1 MNLRF
6 SIRLWR
12 VIRMSQI
19 LSTVEP
25 LVEDGVFDGLRQLQG
40 GLISNNKINYISYKE
55 KNTTT
60 ASGNDPI
67 KRETYSKTGNW
78 SYKYK
83 YCLLGE
89 WVIYVPVQLVP
100 IASQFWRA
108 MSPATKAQIAQL
120 HCLIGATSI
129 SWTMLCSYYTG
140 FEGFCS
146 YIFKENGDFGAIS
159 IAREQSRAAADYI
172 TGQSHIG

>member
-1 MNLRF
+1 
-6 SIRLWR
+6 
-12 VIRMSQI
+12 MSQI

-25 LVEDGVFDGLRQLQG
+25 CVFDGLRQLQG

-67 KRETYSKTGNW
+67 KRETYAKTGNW

-89 WVIYVPVQLVP
+89 WVTYVPLRLVP
-100 IASQFWRA
+100 IA
-108 MSPATKAQIAQL
+108 IAGFDEQCRQL
-120 HCLIGATSI
+120 LRHTLHG
-129 SWTMLCSYYTG
+129 
-140 FEGFCS
+140 
-146 YIFKENGDFGAIS
+146 YIA
-159 IAREQSRAAADYI
+159 
-172 TGQSHIG
+172 

>member
-1 MNLRF
+1 
-6 SIRLWR
+6 
-12 VIRMSQI
+12 MSQI

-40 GLISNNKINYISYKE
+40 ALISNNKINYISYKE

-67 KRETYSKTGNW
+67 KRETYAKTGNW

-100 IASQFWRA
+100 IA
-108 MSPATKAQIAQL
+108 IAGFDEQCRQQL
-120 HCLIGATSI
+120 RHKLHG
-129 SWTMLCSYYTG
+129 
-140 FEGFCS
+140 
-146 YIFKENGDFGAIS
+146 YIA
-159 IAREQSRAAADYI
+159 
-172 TGQSHIG
+172 

>member
-1 MNLRF
+1 
-6 SIRLWR
+6 
-12 VIRMSQI
+12 MSQI

-67 KRETYSKTGNW
+67 KRETYAKTGNW

-100 IASQFWRA
+100 IA
-108 MSPATKAQIAQL
+108 IASFDEQCRQL
-120 HCLIGATSI
+120 LRHKLH
-129 SWTMLCSYYTG
+129 
-140 FEGFCS
+140 S
-146 YIFKENGDFGAIS
+146 YIA
-159 IAREQSRAAADYI
+159 
-172 TGQSHIG
+172 

>member
-1 MNLRF
+1 
-6 SIRLWR
+6 
-12 VIRMSQI
+12 MSQI

-25 LVEDGVFDGLRQLQG
+25 CVFDGLRQLQG

-67 KRETYSKTGNW
+67 KRETYAKTGNW
-78 SYKYK
+78 FYKYK

-100 IASQFWRA
+100 IA
-108 MSPATKAQIAQL
+108 IAGFDEQCRQL
-120 HCLIGATSI
+120 LRHKLHG
-129 SWTMLCSYYTG
+129 
-140 FEGFCS
+140 
-146 YIFKENGDFGAIS
+146 YIA
-159 IAREQSRAAADYI
+159 
-172 TGQSHIG
+172 

>member
-1 MNLRF
+1 
-6 SIRLWR
+6 
-12 VIRMSQI
+12 MSQI

-25 LVEDGVFDGLRQLQG
+25 CVFDGLRQLQG

-89 WVIYVPVQLVP
+89 WVIYVPVRLVAIAIAGFDEQCRQLLRHKLHGY
-100 IASQFWRA
+100 IA
-108 MSPATKAQIAQL
+108 
-120 HCLIGATSI
+120 
-129 SWTMLCSYYTG
+129 
-140 FEGFCS
+140 
-146 YIFKENGDFGAIS
+146 
-159 IAREQSRAAADYI
+159 
-172 TGQSHIG
+172 

>member
-25 LVEDGVFDGLRQLQG
+25 CVFDGLRQLQG

-83 YCLLGE
+83 YYLLGDMSHLCTRATCA
-89 WVIYVPVQLVP
+89 YCN
-100 IASQFWRA
+100 SRFWRA

-146 YIFKENGDFGAIS
+146 HIVKENGDFGAIS

>member
-1 MNLRF
+1 
-6 SIRLWR
+6 
-12 VIRMSQI
+12 MSQI

-25 LVEDGVFDGLRQLQG
+25 CVFDGLRQLQG

-89 WVIYVPVQLVP
+89 WVIYVPVRLVAIAIDEQCRQLLRHKLHGY
-100 IASQFWRA
+100 IA
-108 MSPATKAQIAQL
+108 
-120 HCLIGATSI
+120 
-129 SWTMLCSYYTG
+129 
-140 FEGFCS
+140 
-146 YIFKENGDFGAIS
+146 
-159 IAREQSRAAADYI
+159 
-172 TGQSHIG
+172 